1 MPNIRLTIEYDG
13 TAYHGWQRQASVPAI
28 QHAIESAIAR
38 ISRESVTV
46 IGSGR
51 TDAGVHA
58 LAQTANFHTRA
69 TLEPAAWQRALN
81 AVLPDDIAVIAAE
94 AVDESF
100 HARFSARGK
109 RYRYFVM
116 NRPSPSPLVRR
127 SAWHLFRP
135 LNLARMRRGAAFLI
149 GSHDFSAFRAADH
162 AHRPSDDT
170 VCRLTRCAIRAT
182 ETWYSSIS
190 RAIASEIHGRNIVGT
205 LVQVG
210 MGARDSSNPG
220 DPGRERPNPR
230 RPHRPRRV
238 DADGGCLQRGA
249 PSHRPVTRRYTE

>member
-13 TAYHGWQRQASVPAI
+13 AAYHGWQRQASVPTI
-28 QHAIESAIAR
+28 QHAIESAVAT

-46 IGSGR
+46 IGAGR

-69 TLEPAAWQRALN
+69 TLDPAAWQRALN

-94 AVDESF
+94 AADDSF

-109 RYRYFVM
+109 RYRYLVM
-116 NRPSPSPLVRR
+116 NRPSPSPLWRR

-135 LNLARMRRGAAFLI
+135 LHLPRMRRGAAGLI
-149 GSHDFSAFRAADH
+149 GSHDFSAFRAADP

-170 VCRLTRCAIRAT
+170 ACRLTRCAIRRDGDLVLF
-182 ETWYSSIS
+182 ELEGDRFLKYMV
-190 RAIASEIHGRNIVGT
+190 RNIVGT

-210 MGARDSSNPG
+210 MGAREP
-220 DPGRERPNPR
+220 REMKTILAGKDRTRAGPTAP
-230 RPHRPRRV
+230 PQGLTLTAVAYSAVRRV
-238 DADGGCLQRGA
+238 TGR
-249 PSHRPVTRRYTE
+249 

>member
-13 TAYHGWQRQASVPAI
+13 TAYHGWQRQASVPTI
-28 QHAIESAIAR
+28 QHAIESAIAT

-46 IGSGR
+46 IGAGR

-69 TLEPAAWQRALN
+69 TLDPAAWQRALN

-94 AVDESF
+94 AADDSF

-109 RYRYFVM
+109 RYRYLVM
-116 NRPSPSPLVRR
+116 NRPSPSPLWRR

-135 LNLARMRRGAAFLI
+135 LNLARMHRGAAFLI
-149 GSHDFSAFRAADH
+149 GSHDFSAFRAADP
-162 AHRPSDDT
+162 AHHPSDDT
-170 VCRLTRCAIRAT
+170 VCRLTRCAIRRDGDLVLFDL
-182 ETWYSSIS
+182 ESDRFLKYMV
-190 RAIASEIHGRNIVGT
+190 RNIVGT

-210 MGARDSSNPG
+210 MGARD
-220 DPGRERPNPR
+220 PR
-230 RPHRPRRV
+230 QIQAILAGKDRTRAGPTAPPQGLTLTAVAYRAARRV
-238 DADGGCLQRGA
+238 TGR
-249 PSHRPVTRRYTE
+249 

>member
-13 TAYHGWQRQASVPAI
+13 TAYHGWQRQASVPTI

-46 IGSGR
+46 IGAGR

-69 TLEPAAWQRALN
+69 TLDPAAWQRALN
-81 AVLPDDIAVIAAE
+81 AVLPDDIAVIAAK
-94 AVDESF
+94 AADDSF

-109 RYRYFVM
+109 RYRYLVM
-116 NRPSPSPLVRR
+116 NRPSPSPLWRR

-162 AHRPSDDT
+162 AHHPSDDT
-170 VCRLTRCAIRAT
+170 VCRLMRCAIRRDGDLVLFDL
-182 ETWYSSIS
+182 ESDRFLKYMV
-190 RAIASEIHGRNIVGT
+190 RNIVGT

-210 MGARDSSNPG
+210 MGARAPRQIQAILAGKDRTRAGPTAPPQG
-220 DPGRERPNPR
+220 LTLTAVAYRAARQVTGR
-230 RPHRPRRV
+230 
-238 DADGGCLQRGA
+238 
-249 PSHRPVTRRYTE
+249 

>member
-13 TAYHGWQRQASVPAI
+13 TAYHGWQRQASVPTI

-46 IGSGR
+46 IGAGR

-69 TLEPAAWQRALN
+69 TLDPAAWQRALN

-94 AVDESF
+94 AVDDSF

-109 RYRYFVM
+109 RYRYLVM
-116 NRPSPSPLVRR
+116 NRPSPSPLWRR

-149 GSHDFSAFRAADH
+149 GSHDFSAFRASDH
-162 AHRPSDDT
+162 AHHPSDDT
-170 VCRLTRCAIRAT
+170 VCRLMRCAIRRDGDLVLFDL
-182 ETWYSSIS
+182 ESDRFLKYMV
-190 RAIASEIHGRNIVGT
+190 RNIVGT

-210 MGARDSSNPG
+210 IGARD
-220 DPGRERPNPR
+220 PR
-230 RPHRPRRV
+230 QIQAILAGKDRTHAGPTAPPQGLTLTAVVYRAARRV
-238 DADGGCLQRGA
+238 TGR
-249 PSHRPVTRRYTE
+249 

>member
-1 MPNIRLTIEYDG
+1 MANIRLTIEYDG
-13 TAYHGWQRQASVPAI
+13 TAYHGWQRQASVPTI

-46 IGSGR
+46 IGAGR

-69 TLEPAAWQRALN
+69 TLDPAAWRRALN
-81 AVLPDDIAVIAAE
+81 AVLPDDISVIAAG
-94 AVDESF
+94 AVDDSF
-100 HARFSARGK
+100 HARFSARDK
-109 RYRYFVM
+109 RYRYLVM
-116 NRPSPSPLVRR
+116 NRPSPSPLWRR

-149 GSHDFSAFRAADH
+149 GSHDFSAFRAADP

-170 VCRLTRCAIRAT
+170 ACRLTRCEIRRDGDLVLF
-182 ETWYSSIS
+182 ELEGDRFLKYMV
-190 RAIASEIHGRNIVGT
+190 RNIVGT

-210 MGARDSSNPG
+210 MGARD
-220 DPGRERPNPR
+220 PR
-230 RPHRPRRV
+230 QIQAILAGKDRTRAGPTAPPQGLTLTAVAYRAARRV
-238 DADGGCLQRGA
+238 TGQ
-249 PSHRPVTRRYTE
+249 

>member
-13 TAYHGWQRQASVPAI
+13 TAYHGWQRQASVPTI

-46 IGSGR
+46 IGAGR

-69 TLEPAAWQRALN
+69 TLDPAAWQRALN

-94 AVDESF
+94 AVDDSF

-109 RYRYFVM
+109 RYRYLVM
-116 NRPSPSPLVRR
+116 NRPSPSPLWRR

-162 AHRPSDDT
+162 AHHPSDDT
-170 VCRLTRCAIRAT
+170 VCRLMRCAIRRDGDLVLFDL
-182 ETWYSSIS
+182 ESDRFLKYMV
-190 RAIASEIHGRNIVGT
+190 RNIVGT

-210 MGARDSSNPG
+210 IGARD
-220 DPGRERPNPR
+220 PR
-230 RPHRPRRV
+230 QIQAILAGKDRTRAGPTAPPQGLTLTAVAYRAARRV
-238 DADGGCLQRGA
+238 TGR
-249 PSHRPVTRRYTE
+249 